1 MQRRLNT
8 GAMPILPMI
17 TLLREFLIVLCAL
30 CVPQVDSSLYQIK
43 HCLSLGLYGKY
54 STQRVVYFPYST
66 CGSALSNTHTY
77 IYIYMY
83 HFHTSDQRLRLL
95 YINDIPQQ
103 TVVYN

>member
-1 MQRRLNT
+1 MFVYPKAGHRPALEIFFSLPQEEEKMKQTLNT
-8 GAMPILPMI
+8 LNILS
-17 TLLREFLIVLCAL
+17 VN
-30 CVPQVDSSLYQIK
+30 VQI
-43 HCLSLGLYGKY
+43 
-54 STQRVVYFPYST
+54 
-66 CGSALSNTHTY
+66 